1 MSTDSEG
8 RREPTE
14 EELRAA
20 YEAQIKQVR
29 IEHVL
34 LEHVVTVANL
44 GLRRTGLAPGT
55 EGERDPEQVQLAVD
69 SIRALLPLLERS
81 MPEQA
86 AQIRDALSQLE
97 FAFLKIGGAEAAAGE
112 AAAGEAKPGE
122 AKPGGPEPAQSA
134 PAESAPAA
142 GSPESQSPPGA
153 GPSEPEKPE
162 SEEAGPA
169 QRSGRLWVPGQ

>member
-1 MSTDSEG
+1 MSTESEG
-8 RREPTE
+8 REPTE

-55 EGERDPEQVQLAVD
+55 EDERDPEQVQLAVD

-86 AQIRDALSQLE
+86 SQIREALTQLQ
-97 FAFLKIGGAEAAAGE
+97 FAFLKIGGAEAE
-112 AAAGEAKPGE
+112 AAE
-122 AKPGGPEPAQSA
+122 AKPGGPEPEQST

-142 GSPESQSPPGA
+142 GPPESQSPPGA
-153 GPSEPEKPE
+153 GPAGPEKPE
-162 SEEAGPA
+162 SEDPGPA

>member
-1 MSTDSEG
+1 MSTGSEPP
-8 RREPTE
+8 REPTE

-34 LEHVVTVANL
+34 LEHVVTIANL

-55 EGERDPEQVQLAVD
+55 EDERDPEQVRVAID
-69 SIRALLPLLERS
+69 AIRALLPLLEAS

-86 AQIRDALSQLE
+86 AQIRDALSQLQ
-97 FAFLKIGGAEAAAGE
+97 FAFVKIGGAEAGSAA
-112 AAAGEAKPGE
+112 PGE
-122 AKPGGPEPAQSA
+122 PPSSAQPPSEEPPAKRPAS
-134 PAESAPAA
+134 E
-142 GSPESQSPPGA
+142 QSPPEGQA
-153 GPSEPEKPE
+153 EPSQSEPPSPDEP
-162 SEEAGPA
+162 GPA

>member
-1 MSTDSEG
+1 MSTGSEEP
-8 RREPTE
+8 REPTE

-20 YEAQIKQVR
+20 YETQIKQVR

-55 EGERDPEQVQLAVD
+55 EDERDPEQVRLAID
-69 SIRALLPLLERS
+69 AIRALLPLLETS

-86 AQIRDALSQLE
+86 AQIKDALSQLQ
-97 FAFLKIGGAEAAAGE
+97 FAYVKIGGGGAAEAESASGSE
-112 AAAGEAKPGE
+112 RPQ
-122 AKPGGPEPAQSA
+122 PEPAQSEQQTQ
-134 PAESAPAA
+134 PTPPEDAA
-142 GSPESQSPPGA
+142 
-153 GPSEPEKPE
+153 
-162 SEEAGPA
+162 SEEGGPA

>member
-1 MSTDSEG
+1 MSTESEG

-20 YEAQIKQVR
+20 YESQIKQVR

-55 EGERDPEQVQLAVD
+55 EDERDPEQVRLAVD

-86 AQIRDALSQLE
+86 AQIKDALSQLQ
-97 FAFLKIGGAEAAAGE
+97 FAFLKIGGMEAEAGEDQPAG
-112 AAAGEAKPGE
+112 PQ
-122 AKPGGPEPAQSA
+122 PAQ
-134 PAESAPAA
+134 PPPPEGAPAA
-142 GSPESQSPPGA
+142 GPAESQRPTSG
-153 GPSEPEKPE
+153 GPSAPEQPG
-162 SEEAGPA
+162 SEDPGPA
-169 QRSGRLWVPGQ
+169 QKSGRLWVPGQ

>member
-1 MSTDSEG
+1 MTTESEG

-55 EGERDPEQVQLAVD
+55 EDERDSEQVQLAVD

-86 AQIRDALSQLE
+86 AQIREALSQLQ
-97 FAFLKIGGAEAAAGE
+97 FAFVKIGGADAEAGE
-112 AAAGEAKPGE
+112 V
-122 AKPGGPEPAQSA
+122 KPGGPEPQESP
-134 PAESAPAA
+134 PADSAPAA
-142 GSPESQSPPGA
+142 GPPESQSPPGA
-153 GPSEPEKPE
+153 GPSEPEKPG
-162 SEEAGPA
+162 SEDPGPA

>member
-1 MSTDSEG
+1 MSTESEG
-8 RREPTE
+8 QREPTE

-55 EGERDPEQVQLAVD
+55 EGERDPEQVRLAVD
-69 SIRALLPLLERS
+69 SIRTLLPLLERS

-86 AQIRDALSQLE
+86 AQIREALSQLQ
-97 FAFLKIGGAEAAAGE
+97 FAFLKIGGDQAGTS
-112 AAAGEAKPGE
+112 EAKPPGPE
-122 AKPGGPEPAQSA
+122 AAQPPGSEPAQSQPPEGPPAA
-134 PAESAPAA
+134 PPSAPQSPPAA
-142 GSPESQSPPGA
+142 GPKGPDEA
-153 GPSEPEKPE
+153 GSED
-162 SEEAGPA
+162 AGPA
-169 QRSGRLWVPGQ
+169 QRSGRLWIPGQ

>member
-1 MSTDSEG
+1 MSTESEG

-55 EGERDPEQVQLAVD
+55 EDERDPGQVQLAVD
-69 SIRALLPLLERS
+69 SIRALMPLLERS

-97 FAFLKIGGAEAAAGE
+97 FAFLKIGGAEAEAGG
-112 AAAGEAKPGE
+112 AT
-122 AKPGGPEPAQSA
+122 PGGATPGAPDPAQS
-134 PAESAPAA
+134 PPPESAPAA
-142 GSPESQSPPGA
+142 DPPESQSPPGA

-162 SEEAGPA
+162 SEDAGPA

>member
-1 MSTDSEG
+1 MSTESEQRPESGGEG
-8 RREPTE
+8 RQPTE

-29 IEHVL
+29 VEHIL

-55 EGERDPEQVQLAVD
+55 EDERDPEQVRLAVD

-81 MPEQA
+81 LPEQA

-97 FAFLKIGGAEAAAGE
+97 FAFLKIGGAEPG
-112 AAAGEAKPGE
+112 PGE
-122 AKPGGPEPAQSA
+122 SEPEPPKEPAPKQSA
-134 PAESAPAA
+134 PTESAESEPPA
-142 GSPESQSPPGA
+142 
-153 GPSEPEKPE
+153 SEDP
-162 SEEAGPA
+162 GPA

>member
-1 MSTDSEG
+1 MSTESEG

-55 EGERDPEQVQLAVD
+55 EDERDPEQVQLAVD

-86 AQIRDALSQLE
+86 AQIREALSQLQ
-97 FAFLKIGGAEAAAGE
+97 FAFLKIGGAEAG
-112 AAAGEAKPGE
+112 AGEAKPGE
-122 AKPGGPEPAQSA
+122 PE
-134 PAESAPAA
+134 AEQPPPPETTPAA
-142 GSPESQSPPGA
+142 GPAKSQSPTSTGA
-153 GPSEPEKPE
+153 SEPEQPG
-162 SEEAGPA
+162 SEDPGPA
-169 QRSGRLWVPGQ
+169 QKSGRLWVPGQ

>member
-1 MSTDSEG
+1 MSTESEG

-86 AQIRDALSQLE
+86 AQIREALSQLQ
-97 FAFLKIGGAEAAAGE
+97 FAFLKIGGTEAE
-112 AAAGEAKPGE
+112 AGEAKPGGSE
-122 AKPGGPEPAQSA
+122 PEQSPPAEGA
-134 PAESAPAA
+134 PAGP
-142 GSPESQSPPGA
+142 PESQSQPGA
-153 GPSEPEKPE
+153 GPSEPEKPG
-162 SEEAGPA
+162 SEDAGPA
-169 QRSGRLWVPGQ
+169 QKSGRLWVPGQ

>member
-1 MSTDSEG
+1 MSTESEQRPESGGEG
-8 RREPTE
+8 RQPTE

-29 IEHVL
+29 VEHIL

-55 EGERDPEQVQLAVD
+55 EDERDPEQVRLAVD

-81 MPEQA
+81 LPEQA

-97 FAFLKIGGAEAAAGE
+97 FAFLKIGGGE
-112 AAAGEAKPGE
+112 S
-122 AKPGGPEPAQSA
+122 GPEESEPEPPKEPAPEQSA
-134 PAESAPAA
+134 AAESA
-142 GSPESQSPPGA
+142 E
-153 GPSEPEKPE
+153 SEPPT
-162 SEEAGPA
+162 SEDPGPA

>member
-1 MSTDSEG
+1 MSTQSDDP
-8 RREPTE
+8 RQPNE

-55 EGERDPEQVQLAVD
+55 EDERDPEQVRLAVD

-81 MPEQA
+81 LPEQA
-86 AQIRDALSQLE
+86 AQIKDALSQLQ
-97 FAFLKIGGAEAAAGE
+97 FAFLKIGGDQAET
-112 AAAGEAKPGE
+112 GEAKP
-122 AKPGGPEPAQSA
+122 PGPEPAQPPETG
-134 PAESAPAA
+134 PA
-142 GSPESQSPPGA
+142 A
-153 GPSEPEKPE
+153 GPSEPGSPPAAGPPEPDKPG
-162 SEEAGPA
+162 SEDAGPA